1 MVLTDSIRLSIYA
14 LFATKI
20 LSISKFCKE
29 GINSFF
35 GKKIIVV
42 KNFFAD
48 IKKKQKNHQ
57 NKLKTISFV
66 ASYKSQKRP
75 ELFFKIINELNY
87 KKKNLKFNIF
97 GSFKR
102 KEKEKLLNLVSSKQK
117 KSKIFFEGHKFPIDQ
132 YISKSDIVLCL
143 GRREGFGRVLIE
155 SMLNEALVI
164 ATDEGGHKEII
175 QNKENGVLINS
186 NNISRFVSE
195 IKLYL
200 DENIERKKIINNAF
214 KFAIKNYVTNNNVKV
229 IENIYEELI

>member
-1 MVLTDSIRLSIYA
+1 M
-14 LFATKI
+14 
-20 LSISKFCKE
+20 
-29 GINSFF
+29 
-35 GKKIIVV
+35 
-42 KNFFAD
+42 
-48 IKKKQKNHQ
+48 
-57 NKLKTISFV
+57 
-66 ASYKSQKRP
+66 
-75 ELFFKIINELNY
+75 
-87 KKKNLKFNIF
+87 
-97 GSFKR
+97 
-102 KEKEKLLNLVSSKQK
+102 
-117 KSKIFFEGHKFPIDQ
+117 
-132 YISKSDIVLCL
+132 